1 MMSWSRTSNEGKR
14 KQPGVLVG
22 SQQQEPLPQMG
33 ERVRGNTSKKWN
45 CLRDAE
51 AQLIEMAKG
60 YYQPTRAADD
70 ISITTVDTPIP
81 YEALPLRDKV
91 KRRKANQHLYMHSVR
106 AKRVSLL
113 GGASKTED
121 DDDLTFLKRRS
132 ETNVTEDSYDS
143 NEDQTATPTA
153 DTTAD
158 KPAEAGKIGLALQ
171 PPQQQQ
177 ASDAPLVLL
186 HGYMNGAMYFCRNIA
201 NLANNYREV
210 YALDLIGCGLSSRR
224 TRLLT
229 KDLKPPKGHSRKSP
243 QATESLF
250 VESIEAWRRATL
262 GPSTKMVLAGHS
274 LGGYL
279 AVAYCEKY
287 PQFVHQLQLYSPAG
301 IAHPEWDRIE
311 AYVRDLPF
319 KSRCKTK
326 GARFIFE
333 HGLTPAN
340 FIRGTKKTRLP
351 LQNNKGKQMVYDYM
365 KRRIPALS
373 TAEQEALAEYFYRMA
388 ALKGTGE
395 YIISR
400 LLTYSS
406 NAKLPLVDRI
416 PKLQIGSVGFLYGI
430 SDWMG
435 TDEGV
440 EVMEQCQEVQQ
451 QQQSQQPPRI
461 DVFEVLDAG
470 HLLMLDDWKGF
481 HGGVLA
487 LQQQCPHYQQQQ
499 ESNSSDDTGCS
510 QQQQQEQ
517 PESPESFY
525 PKPVRKLEQKH
536 KIRPLYF
543 EKVDHDYEQ
552 NAAKAAANAGAGDD
566 NTGSLKRWW

>member
-1 MMSWSRTSNEGKR
+1 M
-14 KQPGVLVG
+14 VVG
-22 SQQQEPLPQMG
+22 AQQQPLPQQR

-45 CLRDAE
+45 SLRDAE
-51 AQLIEMAKG
+51 AKLIEMAKT
-60 YYQPTRAADD
+60 YYQPIDD
-70 ISITTVDTPIP
+70 NGISITPIDTPIP
-81 YEALPLRDKV
+81 YEALPLRSKV
-91 KRRKANQHLYMHSVR
+91 KQRKANQHLYMHSVC
-106 AKRVSLL
+106 AKRE
-113 GGASKTED
+113 GTAETDD
-121 DDDLTFLKRRS
+121 DDDLPFLKRRS

-143 NEDQTATPTA
+143 HEEQAPTPAAGGGT
-153 DTTAD
+153 D
-158 KPAEAGKIGLALQ
+158 KPATPGKGGLEEAALQ
-171 PPQQQQ
+171 QPQQPQEQ
-177 ASDAPLVLL
+177 HVSDAPLVLL
-186 HGYMNGAMYFCRNIA
+186 HGYMNGAMYFYRNIA

-229 KDLKPPKGHSRKSP
+229 KDLKAPKGHSRKSP
-243 QATESLF
+243 QATETLF

-262 GPSTKMVLAGHS
+262 GANTKIVLAGHS

-311 AYVRDLPF
+311 AYVQGLPF

-326 GARFIFE
+326 AARFIFE
-333 HGLTPAN
+333 HGLTPAT
-340 FIRGTKKTRLP
+340 FIRGAKKTRLP
-351 LQNNKGKQMVYDYM
+351 LQNNKGKLMVYDYM

-388 ALKGTGE
+388 ALKGAGE

-416 PKLQIGSVGFLYGI
+416 PRLKIGSVGFLYGI

-451 QQQSQQPPRI
+451 SQQEQPPRI

-487 LQQQCPHYQQQQ
+487 LQQQCPLQHQQQVRH
-499 ESNSSDDTGCS
+499 SSDDNNCS
-510 QQQQQEQ
+510 EQQEQ
-517 PESPESFY
+517 SDSSESLY
-525 PKPVRKLEQKH
+525 PQPVRKLEQKH

-552 NAAKAAANAGAGDD
+552 NAAKAAANSAELGGDD